1 MKIAGTCTCRYSD
14 PGCLKIFPKS
24 LRDLF
29 PNWNPLAQWAS
40 KFQFSLAPTET
51 LVADVAASV
60 EIRGQM
66 QTEYAWKSSVPSFS
80 NRA

>member
-1 MKIAGTCTCRYSD
+1 MFRGTDY
-14 PGCLKIFPKS
+14 K
-24 LRDLF
+24 
-29 PNWNPLAQWAS
+29 
-40 KFQFSLAPTET
+40 FSLAPTET

-66 QTEYAWKSSVPSFS
+66 QTKYAWTSSVPLFS